1 MTIAVAGNR
10 VTAKQATTR
19 VDDSNLVRAAQKGDH
34 AAFEELVRLYDQS
47 VLRLA
52 VNILRSEDEAR
63 DVYQEAFLKIYRS
76 IGSFR
81 FQCSFYTWVYR
92 IVTNICLD
100 HIRRKTVR
108 KEETPT
114 LRNADGEPG
123 QVDFFEQVE
132 DGRAEGHPERDLMR
146 REMRFQID
154 NALKRL
160 SPRERMVF
168 ELKHYQGLK
177 LRTIGEMLETTEQTV
192 KNCLF
197 RATQKL
203 RENLESTMRGCHEL

>member
-1 MTIAVAGNR
+1 MASSGALAAPLAPTASPRLGLARGRPGVQKDG
-10 VTAKQATTR
+10 VTAGQSARR
-19 VDDSNLVRAAQKGDH
+19 VDDAALVRAAQEGDH

-52 VNILRSEDEAR
+52 LNLLRSEEEAR

-76 IGSFR
+76 LASFR

-100 HIRRKTVR
+100 HLRKRAVR
-108 KEETPT
+108 KEESPAA
-114 LRNADGEPG
+114 RQEDAEAM
-123 QVDFFEQVE
+123 DFFEQVE
-132 DGRAEGHPERDLMR
+132 DRRTESQPERDLLR
-146 REMRFQID
+146 RELRHQIER
-154 NALKRL
+154 ALKRL

-177 LRTIGEMLETTEQTV
+177 LRTIG
-192 KNCLF
+192 
-197 RATQKL
+197 
-203 RENLESTMRGCHEL
+203 

>member
-1 MTIAVAGNR
+1 MQAAVLGHR
-10 VTAKQATTR
+10 VTAKPAASK
-19 VDDSNLVRAAQKGDH
+19 VDDTALVRAAQKGDH

-52 VNILRSEDEAR
+52 LNMLRSEEEAR

-76 IGSFR
+76 LGSFR

-100 HIRRKTVR
+100 HLRKKAVR
-108 KEETPT
+108 KEESPPAAAG
-114 LRNADGEPG
+114 RGDAQEG

-132 DGRAEGHPERDLMR
+132 DTRPAGHPERELLR
-146 REMRFQID
+146 HEIRSRIEE
-154 NALKRL
+154 ALKRL
-160 SPRERMVF
+160 SPRERLVF
-168 ELKHYQGLK
+168 EMRHYQGLK
-177 LRTIGEMLETTEQTV
+177 LRTIGDALETTEQTV

-203 RENLESTMRGCHEL
+203 RESLQTAL

>member
-1 MTIAVAGNR
+1 M
-10 VTAKQATTR
+10 TAKQASTR
-19 VDDSNLVRAAQKGDH
+19 VDDTTLVRAAQKGDH

-52 VNILRSEDEAR
+52 INVLRSEDEAR
-63 DVYQEAFLKIYRS
+63 DVYQEAFLRIYRS
-76 IGSFR
+76 LGSFR

-100 HIRRKTVR
+100 HIRRKSVR
-108 KEETPT
+108 KEETPV
-114 LRNADGEPG
+114 LRSEEGEATPM
-123 QVDFFEQVE
+123 DFFEQVE
-132 DGRAEGHPERDLMR
+132 EERAEGNPERDLMR

-177 LRTIGEMLETTEQTV
+177 LKTIGEMLETTEQTV

-203 RENLESTMRGCHEL
+203 REHLQGTFIGNDARMS